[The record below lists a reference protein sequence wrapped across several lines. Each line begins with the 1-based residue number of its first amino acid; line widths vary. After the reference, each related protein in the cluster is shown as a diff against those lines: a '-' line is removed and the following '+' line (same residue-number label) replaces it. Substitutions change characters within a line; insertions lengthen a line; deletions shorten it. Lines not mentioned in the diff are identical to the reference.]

1 MTCNVCGKPISPGD
15 GYVEGV
21 DCFVCAKCVEHL
33 GKMWAKSVGIEV
45 WEQQDTAVSQ
55 KPLMKPKEIKEF
67 LDNYI
72 IGQGIVKERVAT
84 AVYNHYK
91 RLQHDTTTTEI
102 SKSNILIIGPTGT
115 GKTMIARA
123 IAKLVDVPFVVC
135 DATSLTEAGY
145 VGDDVESLLVKLYH
159 AAGKDVARTE
169 RGIVFIDEID
179 KISRKGGS
187 ASITRD
193 VSGEGVQQALLK
205 IVEGDVIGIP
215 PDGGRKHP
223 EQELVYINT
232 KNILFICSGAF
243 EGVTTE
249 KQKPIGFTA
258 QAAALKRK
266 DISPDDLKDYG
277 LIPEFIGRF
286 PVITQTKALT
296 EQQVLRIMT
305 EPKDAIVKQYKALLE
320 MDGVTLI
327 FTNGALKEIA
337 AQAMK
342 QHTGARGLRLVME
355 EVMGKIMFEAP
366 SSDIKEVVVD
376 SNAVKNALS

>member
-15 GYVEGV
+15 GYVEGI
-21 DCFVCAKCVEHL
+21 DCFVCAKCVERL

-45 WEQQDTAVSQ
+45 WEQQDAAVPQ

-67 LDNYI
+67 LDSYI
-72 IGQGIVKERVAT
+72 IGQDSVKERVAT

-91 RLQHDTTTTEI
+91 RLQHDSTTTEI

-115 GKTMIARA
+115 GKTMIART

-145 VGDDVESLLVKLYH
+145 VGDDVESVLVKLYH
-159 AAGKDVARTE
+159 AAGKDVAQAE

-187 ASITRD
+187 TSITRD

-205 IVEGDVIGIP
+205 IVEGDVVGIP
-215 PDGGRKHP
+215 PNGGRKHP
-223 EQELVYINT
+223 DQDLVYINT

-243 EGVTTE
+243 EGITLGNNKT
-249 KQKPIGFTA
+249 IGFTA
-258 QAAALKRK
+258 QPAAPKK
-266 DISPDDLKDYG
+266 KEVSPDDLKDYG

-305 EPKDAIVKQYKALLE
+305 EPKDAIVKQYQALLD
-320 MDGVTLI
+320 MDGVTLT
-327 FTNGALKEIA
+327 FTDGALKEIA
-337 AQAMK
+337 AHAMK

-355 EVMGKIMFEAP
+355 EVMAKIMFESP
-366 SSDIKEVVVD
+366 SSDITEVVVD
-376 SNAVKNALS
+376 RDAVKKALS